1 MRSETKLHI
10 APDHPAFAGHFPGTP
25 IVPGVVLL
33 DAAIHAASQL
43 LGAAGPCQVGAAKFP
58 SAVGPGEIL
67 TIAIATT
74 ANGGAHFEITSGDR
88 KVATGTLA
96 WPPAS

>member
-1 MRSETKLHI
+1 MRSETTLHI

-43 LGAAGPCQVGAAKFP
+43 LGATRSCQVGSAKFL
-58 SAVGPGEIL
+58 SAVGPDEVL
-67 TIAIATT
+67 TLSIDTT
-74 ANGGAHFEITSGDR
+74 STGGAQFEITSGDR

-96 WPPAS
+96 WPPAP